1 MRSIQAISVVVALV
15 FGMLVLTEVGS
26 LQNSVTTLSS
36 GLLSFFQAVP
46 TVYLLIF
53 GCFSVLSVAGA
64 VWSLRN

>member
-1 MRSIQAISVVVALV
+1 MRSIQAISVVVSLV

-26 LQNSVTTLSS
+26 LQNDVTTLSS
-36 GLLSFFQAVP
+36 GLLSFFEALP

-53 GCFSVLSVAGA
+53 GFFSVLSVAGA